1 MNMQLMLGI
10 SVSCYFISLLLIC
23 LYRDKINV
31 KFFNG
36 VFIVANLIFFALWTL
51 AASQRRGGMDDG
63 FMTLENI
70 SPYIFTII
78 GLLPF
83 MGKRTKEH
91 ALSAIAFLCFGM
103 FGALFVAPEYDVLFH
118 FKGEANLWHT
128 SEALCHMLCSLF
140 GMYLMITKQVKTDFS
155 HWIKSIVFMW
165 GSVTFGVILNL
176 LYDSTCFNMHPD
188 HYKIYMLDIFRSFE
202 ATAVAYY
209 LGILVVLTVG
219 MQTGHLLSRLVDKLH
234 GTDRASG
241 AESNS
246 PAPPIPSLENVQPH
260 DGGYVKTKRK
270 K

>member
-36 VFIVANLIFFALWTL
+36 VFIFIDIIFYLCWNIAT
-51 AASQRRGGMDDG
+51 AQRGGLDDG

-70 SPYIFTII
+70 SPYMFTII
-78 GLLPF
+78 PLTMF
-83 MGKRTKEH
+83 MSEKVKSY
-91 ALSAIAFLCFGM
+91 AYSAIAFLCFGM
-103 FGALFVAPEYDVLFH
+103 FGALLISPEFHVLSSL
-118 FKGEANLWHT
+118 KSEADFWYT
-128 SEALCHMLCSLF
+128 SEAVCHMLCSLF

-155 HWIKSIVFMW
+155 SWVKSIVFMW
-165 GSVTFGVILNL
+165 GSVTFGLVINL
-176 LYDSTCFNMHPD
+176 MLDTTCFNMHPD
-188 HYKIYMLDIFRSFE
+188 HYRIYMLDIFRSFE

-209 LGILVVLTVG
+209 LGILVVLTIG
-219 MQTGHLLSRLVDKLH
+219 MQAGHLLSRLVDKLH

-241 AESNS
+241 AEGNS

>member
-36 VFIVANLIFFALWTL
+36 VFILIDIIFYLCWNIAT
-51 AASQRRGGMDDG
+51 AQRGGLKDG

-70 SPYIFTII
+70 SPYMFTII
-78 GLLPF
+78 PLTMF
-83 MGKRTKEH
+83 MSEKVKSY
-91 ALSAIAFLCFGM
+91 AYSAIAFLCFGM
-103 FGALFVAPEYDVLFH
+103 FGALLISPEFHVLSSL
-118 FKGEANLWHT
+118 KSEADFWYT
-128 SEALCHMLCSLF
+128 SEAVCHMLCSLF

-155 HWIKSIVFMW
+155 SWVKSIVFMW
-165 GSVTFGVILNL
+165 GSVTFGLVINL
-176 LYDSTCFNMHPD
+176 ILDTTCFNMHPD
-188 HYKIYMLDIFRSFE
+188 HYCIYMLDIFRSFE

-209 LGILVVLTVG
+209 LGILVVLTIG
-219 MQTGHLLSRLVDKLH
+219 MQAGHLLCRLVDKLH

-241 AESNS
+241 AEGNS